1 MGTIQQG
8 GSITLRID
16 TGSEKP
22 PCWSR
27 SFGTSLYF
35 QRSAKGIDE
44 SRYTNLGGCA
54 LASGPG
60 LGTTSLLPCIDTSD
74 PELVVIVRELHEQ
87 FLVEA
92 ARRGYVIG
100 ACSGFEA
107 RVKALHEWR
116 PEYYNYVLNLKKM
129 LDPNNIMNPG
139 VFFP

>member
-1 MGTIQQG
+1 MING
-8 GSITLRID
+8 L
-16 TGSEKP
+16 K
-22 PCWSR
+22 
-27 SFGTSLYF
+27 
-35 QRSAKGIDE
+35 AKGIDE

-87 FLVEA
+87 FLEEA

-100 ACSGFEA
+100 ACSGHEA
-107 RVKALHEWR
+107 RVKALYEWR